1 MRLNYIPPS
10 KITEEILRVLERLKK
25 NETEE
30 KTPID
35 AKTEGS
41 NEKSAHSGWVLGEE
55 L

>member
-10 KITEEILRVLERLKK
+10 KTTEEILQVLERLKKK

-30 KTPID
+30 KTHID

-41 NEKSAHSGWVLGEE
+41 NEKSAHSGWVLGE
-55 L
+55 